1 MKGNVDNMF
10 GSRYFNTLRNQIFIG
25 SLLVMLLVLGSIA
38 LIVYNQI
45 SVLLRSNAESHIQ
58 QTAVQA
64 SGKLDVLL
72 NQIENWTSQVA
83 TDATVQHDLA
93 LEAAGQHISFSQ
105 RQQLQEE
112 VRKLEAYAT
121 SIRSIEIYTADYRR
135 MLPLDDAELDDRVPA
150 GWITRTDEAEGQLV
164 WFGIDP
170 RDPASVVAIRNIR
183 IINQSYQAAG
193 YVVVRIDKN
202 FFQLTDNDSGNRSSL
217 EFLNLFD
224 DEGKPISLA
233 AMPGVS
239 PDIHLRELQSSVE
252 LDGEPYITVERQSE
266 KTGWNLVILSPADY
280 QAEGISLLL
289 TVMIISVIGGALL
302 FVILS
307 FFLSTMITQP
317 ILNMIKVM
325 RTSKFGTLKPSK
337 VTSATLEIQ
346 ELSNTY
352 NQMVDRMNEL
362 VEVVYQKEILQSRT
376 ELKALQSQINPHFLF
391 NTLEALYW
399 ALDEKGEEELGEVVI
414 AMSGLFR
421 YVISRGDDD
430 EWVTIDD
437 ELSHVERYLTIMDIR
452 MGDRLSWKIA
462 CDASMRSVPI
472 PKLLIQPL
480 VENAVLHGL
489 EQQVGAGSIE
499 VLVTSSSHSGYIDVI
514 IKDSGPG
521 MSEAKIRSLYT
532 AMEEGH
538 SPSSKGTGIGIANI
552 YRRLKLSYNR
562 EGSGLHIAS
571 DLGKGTLV
579 TMTIPNEPG
588 GTFYHEKDTYRG

>member
-1 MKGNVDNMF
+1 MKGNVDYMF

-25 SLLVMLLVLGSIA
+25 SLIVMLLVLGSIA

-135 MLPLDDAELDDRVPA
+135 MLPLDDAALDDRVPA
-150 GWITRTDEAEGQLV
+150 GWITRADAAEGRLV

-170 RDPASVVAIRNIR
+170 RDSASVVAIRNIR

-193 YVVVRIDKN
+193 YVVVRIDKS
-202 FFQLTDNDSGNRSSL
+202 FFQLADNDSGKL

-224 DEGKPISLA
+224 HEGKPISLA

-239 PDIHLRELQSSVE
+239 SDIHLRELQSSVE
-252 LDGEPYITVERQSE
+252 LDGEPYITVERRSE
-266 KTGWNLVILSPADY
+266 KTGWNLVILSPANY

-352 NQMVDRMNEL
+352 NQMADRMNEL

-452 MGDRLSWKIA
+452 MGDRLSWRITCA
-462 CDASMRSVPI
+462 ESMRSVPI

-480 VENAVLHGL
+480 VENAILHGL

-499 VLVTSSSHSGYIDVI
+499 VLVAPSDRAGYIDVM

-521 MSEAKIRSLYT
+521 MSEAKLRSLYT

-538 SPSSKGTGIGIANI
+538 SASSKGTGIGIANI

-571 DLGKGTLV
+571 DLGKGTV
-579 TMTIPNEPG
+579 VKMTIPNEPG